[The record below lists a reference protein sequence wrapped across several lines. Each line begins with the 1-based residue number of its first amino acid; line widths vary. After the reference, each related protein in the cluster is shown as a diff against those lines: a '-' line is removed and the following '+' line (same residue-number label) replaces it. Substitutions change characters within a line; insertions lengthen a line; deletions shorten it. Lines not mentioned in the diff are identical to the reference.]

1 MRFAD
6 GFKGALGFITVL
18 PAGSGP
24 RFAPGEMIPFFPVVG
39 LLLGLI
45 VAVLDAVAGQLWPP
59 LVVGALDLL
68 LLTALTGALHLD
80 GLGDTADGLYGKR
93 SREKA
98 LSIMKDS
105 RVGAMGLVT
114 VCLVLILKWAGIA
127 HIGDNRWL
135 FLLIIPAYGRGAMIF
150 GFRFLEYG
158 RAEGGTGYDFFEKK
172 PEIKAFF
179 PLGIPIFL
187 SLFAGWQGILLIPA
201 FGLTVL
207 AVLAYY
213 QKKIGCITGDM
224 LGAMCEIT
232 EAALFLIAAMGGGR

>member
-6 GFKGALGFITVL
+6 GFKGAVGFITVL
-18 PAGSGP
+18 PGGSKT

-45 VAVLDAVAGQLWPP
+45 LAVFDAVAGQLWPP
-59 LVVGALDLL
+59 LVAGALDLL

-80 GLGDTADGLYGKR
+80 GLGDTADGLYGRR

-98 LSIMKDS
+98 LSVMKDS

-127 HIGDNRWL
+127 HMGENRWL

-158 RAEGGTGYDFFEKK
+158 RPEGGTGSDFFEKK
-172 PEIKAFF
+172 PKISAFGG
-179 PLGIPIFL
+179 LLIPILF
-187 SLFAGWQGILLIPA
+187 SFFAGWQGLLLILA
-201 FGLTVL
+201 FGLTVFG
-207 AVLAYY
+207 VLFYY
-213 QKKIGCITGDM
+213 QQKIGCITGDM

-232 EAALFLIAAMGGGR
+232 EAALFLVAAMGGWQ